1 MALKTGFFSLAL
13 CALLLG
19 TTAQAAGIQ
28 GEHDASSVVAQDFRG
43 GSGPAWGT
51 PSNTYDSRRTPPPPP
66 ARQNG
71 RYELRQVQKWVAGH
85 YAQVWVGQDCSDQS
99 RRYIRKCEPGHY
111 EQRWVPGHYEQA
123 EEWVWVP
130 GVRRG
135 GYRRA

>member
-13 CALLLG
+13 GAVLLG
-19 TTAQAAGIQ
+19 STAQAADFQ
-28 GEHDASSVVAQDFRG
+28 AEHDASSVVAQDFRG
-43 GSGPAWGT
+43 SGPAWG
-51 PSNTYDSRRTPPPPP
+51 SNGGRDSRRMPPPP
-66 ARQNG
+66 ANQNG

-85 YAQVWVGQDCSDQS
+85 YDQVWVGQDCSDQS
-99 RRYIRKCEPGHY
+99 RRYIKKCEPGHY
-111 EQRWVPGHYEQA
+111 EQRWVPGHYEQV